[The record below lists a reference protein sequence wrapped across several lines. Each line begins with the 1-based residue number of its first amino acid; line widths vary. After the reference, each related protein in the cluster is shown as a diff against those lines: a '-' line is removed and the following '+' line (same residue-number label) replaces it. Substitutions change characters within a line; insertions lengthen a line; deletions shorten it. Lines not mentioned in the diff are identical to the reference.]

1 MHTRPK
7 FKIQGLKKR
16 LILTEKEDRNNETR
30 NVLFNI
36 PKTHLFFVA
45 YSYSVMQSFNVKHIT
60 GKTASP
66 ACFLGSRNLDYQ
78 ANLFRWKERWGATFY
93 MLIVCGYFQMP
104 LPGMVSLE
112 CPLYEYITEQLP
124 PKGGRGPP
132 PCWAL
137 QGLRSHLAA
146 VWEWVSESIAP
157 RPNTT
162 SNCLGRG
169 LSGRTWSS
177 YSSLIA
183 ALVLDT
189 WNDIIRSEL
198 LHLQKFQFSLLLA
211 LEPSSTSSFV
221 QRHWEPEW
229 INGPQPDHT

>member
-93 MLIVCGYFQMP
+93 MLIVCRYFQMP

-112 CPLYEYITEQLP
+112 CPLYE
-124 PKGGRGPP
+124 
-132 PCWAL
+132 
-137 QGLRSHLAA
+137 
-146 VWEWVSESIAP
+146 
-157 RPNTT
+157 
-162 SNCLGRG
+162 
-169 LSGRTWSS
+169 
-177 YSSLIA
+177 
-183 ALVLDT
+183 
-189 WNDIIRSEL
+189 
-198 LHLQKFQFSLLLA
+198 
-211 LEPSSTSSFV
+211 
-221 QRHWEPEW
+221 
-229 INGPQPDHT
+229 